1 MSEPKLDFKE
11 LEISFE
17 LAQGDLI
24 TRKGLVALT
33 RVSKSKIAN
42 IVHSKFLNFPN
53 PAGKIDRETVWNRAE
68 VLDWLETHDV
78 HADLPLLSGN
88 GNPGNGKPGLDN
100 KLALEFLR
108 FLPLER

>member
-1 MSEPKLDFKE
+1 MITIE
-11 LEISFE
+11 LEVQGLEQAFE
-17 LAQGDLI
+17 LVQGDLI
-24 TRKGLVALT
+24 TRKDLVHLT
-33 RVSKSKIAN
+33 GVSKSKIAN

-88 GNPGNGKPGLDN
+88 GNLGNGKPGLDN

-108 FLPLER
+108 LLPK